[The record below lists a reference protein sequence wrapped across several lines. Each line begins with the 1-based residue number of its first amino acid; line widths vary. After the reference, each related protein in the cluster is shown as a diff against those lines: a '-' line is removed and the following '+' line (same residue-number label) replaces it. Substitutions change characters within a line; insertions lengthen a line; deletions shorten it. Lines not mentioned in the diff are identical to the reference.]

1 MSIFGDIAKSAG
13 SVVKGLPLSGQMLSG
28 LNAIPMS
35 DQRKAFIAVMVATAA
50 GVGQKPNFNLEV
62 EINDLWI
69 RLGSLR
75 QANSDTFGGVNKGIG
90 GMLTPLIDM
99 QTQLNGAM
107 QALVKNM
114 K

>member
-13 SVVKGLPLSGQMLSG
+13 SIVKGLPLSGPMLSS
-28 LNAIPMS
+28 LNSIPMT
-35 DQRKAFIAVMVATAA
+35 DQRQAFIAVLVATAA

-69 RLGSLR
+69 RLGNLR
-75 QANSDTFGGVNKGIG
+75 QANSGPFGASGRLG
-90 GMLTPLIDM
+90 GMLAPLTEM
-99 QTQLNGAM
+99 QSQLNGAM
-107 QALVKNM
+107 QALIKNM